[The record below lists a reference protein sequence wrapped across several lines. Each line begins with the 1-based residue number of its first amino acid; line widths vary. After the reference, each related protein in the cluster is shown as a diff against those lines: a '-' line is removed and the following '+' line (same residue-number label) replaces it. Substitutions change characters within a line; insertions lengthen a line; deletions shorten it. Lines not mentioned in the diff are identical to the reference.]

1 VSEVTVRQALTFIA
15 VAAVIA
21 ACGGSTGPLGDGDAA
36 RGEELFTRNCVACHG
51 AGAMGTANGPPLVHE
66 LYREE
71 IFADDRIADATRNG
85 APQRNWSF
93 GRMPGIGG
101 LSNDDVADLV
111 AYIRQV
117 QDEAG
122 LND

>member
-1 VSEVTVRQALTFIA
+1 MRQALALIAIA
-15 VAAVIA
+15 VVIV
-21 ACGGSTGPLGDGDAA
+21 ACGGSTGSLGDGDAA

-66 LYREE
+66 MYREE

-85 APQRNWSF
+85 AQQRNWSY

-101 LSNDDVADLV
+101 LSDQDVADLI
-111 AYIRQV
+111 AYVREV
-117 QDEAG
+117 QDDAG